1 MAQTYDIYLN
11 KRLTEFDIIIKNLPL
26 RDGLIAHTKMYLDAM
41 INYLYLQKFIVGK
54 HNAQLQARIDDLLE
68 EVFNKFDNTLSLNAS
83 VEVFAGKPIS
93 GAADLILKTAEL
105 PINEE
110 CFNTFTDF
118 MALTTK
124 SLEYELSKSIGSGH
138 SEMVLQTKMVDTLKE
153 AFEHFINQTE
163 LTTSAIPS
171 SEKFVEGTANLQLQ
185 TKPFDIYYLL
195 TIQCEAM
202 MNLLCSADLELWYTL
217 GEAQGQLILTV
228 HNTSIHSEKFC
239 DVSSLQRLLSEVNE
253 TLIAYLNLEQSTLY
267 LNASASAGLR
277 RYRKLVEIDPFSLA
291 DNDNL
296 TLDDLDYVELT

>member
-1 MAQTYDIYLN
+1 
-11 KRLTEFDIIIKNLPL
+11 
-26 RDGLIAHTKMYLDAM
+26 
-41 INYLYLQKFIVGK
+41 
-54 HNAQLQARIDDLLE
+54 
-68 EVFNKFDNTLSLNAS
+68 
-83 VEVFAGKPIS
+83 
-93 GAADLILKTAEL
+93 
-105 PINEE
+105 
-110 CFNTFTDF
+110 
-118 MALTTK
+118 
-124 SLEYELSKSIGSGH
+124 
-138 SEMVLQTKMVDTLKE
+138 
-153 AFEHFINQTE
+153 
-163 LTTSAIPS
+163 
-171 SEKFVEGTANLQLQ
+171 
-185 TKPFDIYYLL
+185 
-195 TIQCEAM
+195 M